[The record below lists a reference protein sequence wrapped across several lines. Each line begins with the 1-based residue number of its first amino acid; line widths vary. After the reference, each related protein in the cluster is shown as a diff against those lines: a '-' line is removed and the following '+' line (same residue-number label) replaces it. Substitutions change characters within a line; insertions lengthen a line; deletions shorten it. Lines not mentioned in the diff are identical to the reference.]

1 MDNGNLW
8 GGYGTVWIDRCAMI
22 DSAGFVGVRQIIDIL
37 TVEPI
42 FDMLVD
48 QEKNNER
55 GIWK

>member
-1 MDNGNLW
+1 
-8 GGYGTVWIDRCAMI
+8 MI

-55 GIWK
+55 GKMCIRDRYEEK

>member
-1 MDNGNLW
+1 
-8 GGYGTVWIDRCAMI
+8 MI

-55 GIWK
+55 VYGNRSIS